1 MEAEIRPLSEFDY
14 FAPDSLP
21 GALKLIKAHGDKAN
35 VLAGGTDLLVWMK
48 KRTASPTAIVDISR
62 IRDLSFIEVR
72 DDHLHIG
79 ALTRLNVIRESYV
92 VQQKA
97 PLLAEAIGSLA
108 SYPIRNRATIGGN
121 LCSASPAADTAPPLL
136 ALNASL
142 ILESSER
149 ERTVALSDFFAGPG
163 QTTRRHDEVLREL
176 KIPCREGRSAFLKL
190 GRRKGF
196 TLSIASA
203 AAFGVI
209 TDGKFEDIDLAVGA
223 VAPIP
228 IRSKKIREALKGSQV
243 SIEGIEKASRLIQ
256 DEVNPITDV
265 RASAAYRREMVSL
278 LTKRV
283 LKKVS
288 LGEKYSQ

>member
-21 GALKLIKAHGDKAN
+21 SALKLIKAHGDRAN

-48 KRTASPTAIVDISR
+48 KRTTSPTAIVDINR
-62 IRDLSFIEVR
+62 IRELSFIEMR

-79 ALTRLNVIRESYV
+79 ALTRLNVIKESSV

-97 PLLAEAIGSLA
+97 PLLAEAIGFLA

-136 ALNASL
+136 ALNASV
-142 ILESSER
+142 ILESPEGKR
-149 ERTVALSDFFAGPG
+149 KVALSEFFTGPG
-163 QTTRRHDEVLREL
+163 QTIRRHDEVLREL

-209 TDGKFEDIDLAVGA
+209 RDGKFEDIAVAVGA

-228 IRSKKIREALKGSQV
+228 IRSQKIREVLKGSQV
-243 SIEGIEKASRLIQ
+243 SIEGIEKASKLIQ

-283 LKKVS
+283 LKKVA
-288 LGEKYSQ
+288 LGEEYSQ

>member
-1 MEAEIRPLSEFDY
+1 
-14 FAPDSLP
+14 
-21 GALKLIKAHGDKAN
+21 
-35 VLAGGTDLLVWMK
+35 MK
-48 KRTASPTAIVDISR
+48 KRIVPTPVIVDINRVSE
-62 IRDLSFIEVR
+62 LSFIEVR
-72 DDHLHIG
+72 DDQLHIG
-79 ALTRLNVIRESYV
+79 ALTRLNMIKESSI

-97 PLLAEAIGSLA
+97 PLLAEAIGFLA
-108 SYPIRNRATIGGN
+108 AYPIRNRATIGGN

-136 ALNASL
+136 ALDASV
-142 ILESSER
+142 ILESSEGK
-149 ERTVALSDFFAGPG
+149 RTVALSEFFTGPG
-163 QTTRRHDEVLREL
+163 QTIRKRDEVLREL

-209 TDGKFEDIDLAVGA
+209 RDGKFEDIDIAVGA
-223 VAPIP
+223 VAPTP
-228 IRSKKIREALKGSQV
+228 ILSQKIKEALKGSQV
-243 SIEGIEKASRLIQ
+243 SIERIEKASKLIQ

-283 LKKVS
+283 LKKVA
-288 LGEKYSQ
+288 LGEEYSQ